1 MRSQKRVSA
10 GSTAIATAGLEQ
22 HPRDWPAPTRDSAP
36 PTAWSSRAGRGF
48 TGPPPRSP
56 ARPPGLRA
64 RLAAVGLRRPARSGH
79 PLRRRVHGQRRAGA
93 LPPDSLRL
101 QPRLGLHRAGPLA
114 RPRAARFA
122 IRHLRELRRRR
133 LPARNRPP
141 PGDLRRRPGRRHEST
156 GAAATKPNR
165 TERDARKK
173 PRQRPHLRRRQER
186 ARTAGR
192 ECGPAHALGPHRR
205 LMDELTRHRA
215 SRKPTAPRRHSPAQS
230 PALRPPWWTY
240 MGSGRLNARR
250 TWHAS
255 SWATAES

>member
-1 MRSQKRVSA
+1 VLDWLLSA
-10 GSTAIATAGLEQ
+10 FAALPEADIHFVGGYMANAVRERCRQIRFDFNPDWDSTG
-22 HPRDWPAPTRDSAP
+22 
-36 PTAWSSRAGRGF
+36 
-48 TGPPPRSP
+48 
-56 ARPPGLRA
+56 
-64 RLAAVGLRRPARSGH
+64 PARS
-79 PLRRRVHGQRRAGA
+79 LA
-93 LPPDSLRL
+93 L
-101 QPRLGLHRAGPLA
+101 APLA
-114 RPRAARFA
+114 SQSATYVSYADVVFRPE
-122 IRHLRELRRRR
+122 IVRR
-133 LPARNRPP
+133 LEICDA
-141 PGDLRRRPGRRHEST
+141 DLVVAIDST